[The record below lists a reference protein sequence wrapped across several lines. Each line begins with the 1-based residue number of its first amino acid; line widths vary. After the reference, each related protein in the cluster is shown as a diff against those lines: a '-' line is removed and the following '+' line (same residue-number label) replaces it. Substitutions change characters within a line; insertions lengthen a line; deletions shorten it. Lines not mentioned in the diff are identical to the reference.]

1 MKPEDIYHTGIV
13 VDDLDATLPGPR
25 LPSVARF
32 EWIEPPPA
40 HSVRAGRHPSP
51 NRRVVDT

>member
-1 MKPEDIYHTGIV
+1 MKPEDLYHTGIV